1 MFVVERNGAIEGI
14 DFGNQPVRP
23 GSIHGVKW
31 MDDNGNA
38 ERDPDEPGLPG
49 VTIYLDLNNNGMP
62 DPDEPSAETMEDNPI
77 TDFDEGGLYW
87 LEVPEPG
94 TYLVREVVPD
104 GFVQTFPGDE
114 TEGAHE
120 VRLGSGDVV
129 ERIDFGNFPILLGSI
144 HGFKWLD
151 LNGNHEHDPDE
162 PGLGGV
168 IIYSDSNF
176 NGHLDEGE
184 PATETMVDDPD
195 TTTDETGLYWLED
208 LRTGVHFVKEVEP
221 EGHVQT
227 FPFLFHSVSLE
238 LGGVVEGIDFGNWP
252 IRPGSIHGFK
262 WMDLNGNHQ
271 RDPNEPGLGG
281 VIIYSDRNF
290 NGRLDEGEP
299 ATRTMEDDPDTV
311 ENEAGLYWLE
321 VLRPG
326 VHIVREIVPEGFAQT
341 FPFLFNLVHLEPGGS
356 VDGIDFGNWPIRPG
370 SIHGFKWLDLNG
382 NHERDSNEP
391 GLAGVIIYSD
401 LNFNGHLDEG
411 EPATRTME
419 DDPDTSADETG
430 LYWLDDLR
438 PGVHFVNEV
447 VPDGFGQTFPF
458 LFYFVHLESG
468 GSVDGIDFGNWPIRP
483 GSIHGFKW
491 SDLNG
496 NHQRDPD
503 EPGLGGIIIYS
514 DRNFN
519 GQLDSD
525 EPATKTMEDDP
536 DTAADETGLYW
547 LEDLHPGFHFVREVV
562 PDNFKQTFPI
572 HKHLVFLLPGATVDG
587 VDFGNRPLRRA
598 SIHGLKWL
606 DLNGNRERDPN
617 EPGLPGVTIYLD
629 RNGNGRLDVGEQ
641 STVTME
647 DDSTTEIDEAGR
659 YWLTGLHPGFYILRE
674 VVPDGFIQTF
684 PLNQHF
690 LFLLPG
696 AIVEGIDF
704 GNRPFGNSSIHGVK
718 WVDGNGNGER
728 DDNEPG
734 LPGVTIYLDLNGNG
748 ELDDD
753 EPHTVTMEDNPDTSV
768 DEAGHYWLDG
778 IEPGEYRVREV
789 VPDGFVQTFPSSGA
803 HGVFL
808 EPGDIVEDIDF
819 GNRPIGNSSI
829 HGVKWV
835 DGNGNGERET
845 NEPRLPGVT
854 IYLDLNNNGVLDD
867 DEPHTVTMEDNPD
880 TAVNEAGRYWLD
892 GLEPGVYLVR
902 EVVPDGFVPTFPV
915 TSSGLPG
922 AHEVRLEPG
931 DRVDGINFGNRPIGN
946 SSIHGVKWV
955 DGNGNGERETNE
967 PGLPGVTIYLDLNN
981 NGVLDDDEPH
991 TVTMEDNPDT
1001 AVDEAG
1007 HYWLDGLEPGEY
1019 RVREVVPDGFVQT
1032 FPITSFGLPGA
1043 HEVFLEPGDVVE
1055 GVDFGNRARRGAIH
1069 GFKFEDFD
1077 ADGVYEPNEGDV
1089 PFEGIPFALFD
1100 ADGNL
1105 VDDARSNENGEIWF
1119 MELAPGVYTLRELVG
1134 DLPNDV
1140 MPSTPT
1146 EVRLTLE
1153 AGEEI
1158 TWHDGVTSLVFLPPP
1173 DKNEENERPIFG
1185 NFVKGSIHGF
1195 KFEDLDGNGG
1205 FDPTNERG
1213 FPGIRF
1219 QLADSS
1225 GNVLDE
1231 VTTDDNGEFWFTGL
1245 RPGEYIVREL
1255 LPPELIS
1262 TTPAPASLF
1271 VGSRQELVWRDGA
1284 AMLEPDSLQVEVN
1297 VGDAL
1302 VFGNHRP
1309 VGSIHGFKFEDFD
1322 ADGVYEPEDGEAPFP
1337 GILFQLFDAAGN
1349 LVGQVTTNDNGEFW
1363 FVGLAPGRYTVRE
1376 VTRALPDDI
1385 MPSTPTEVTLDVRP
1399 GEELVWRDGAAML
1412 PLDSPQDEV
1421 NVGEELIF
1429 GNFVKGSIHGF
1440 KFEDRDGDGFYEPN
1454 DGEQPFPGFRFE
1466 LIDAAGKLVGVIPT
1480 NLEGEFWFTGLIPGR
1495 YTVREVVQFL
1505 PLDIEPTTPIEV
1517 TLSVGSRQELVWEDG
1532 AAMLEPGAL
1541 QVEVNVGDKLI
1552 FGNRRIDLTGS
1563 IHGFKFEDMDGDGDY
1578 EPNEGDIPFGGIR
1591 FGLFNGS
1598 GTLLNTMP
1606 TDDSGQFWF
1615 LNLPPG
1621 EYRVRETLAF
1631 RPDIMPSTPPS
1642 SPLLFVGPAQE
1653 LVWRAG
1659 AAMLPANSNKDEV
1672 LVGDR
1677 LMFGNFVKGSIHGF
1691 KFEDLDGDGIYDP
1704 ASEGPFEGVT
1714 FQLVDADGNVLGTKT
1729 TDANGEFWFTGLR
1742 PGEYRVRERVPF
1754 GLSPTT
1760 PAEVTHLLQSGE
1772 ELVWREGA
1780 AMLDEDALQEE
1791 VDVGETLIFGNQ
1803 RNDEGGSIHGFK
1815 FEDFDGDGVYEPSE
1829 GDVPM
1834 GGVPFLLFDA
1844 PGNTVDEST
1853 TNENGE
1859 FWFVDLPSGQ
1869 YHVQENA
1876 DFSGDLMPS
1885 TPTFRSFFVARSEEI
1900 VWREGAAML
1909 PAGSTKHETFVGAQ
1923 LMFGNF
1929 VKGSIH
1935 GFKFEDLDG
1944 DGIFD
1949 SNEGESPMPGIRFEL
1964 SRNSLVLDLVPT
1976 ISSGEFWFT
1985 GLVPGLYIVR
1995 EMVEFLP
2002 TGFVPTTPVE
2012 RSFFVGSGQ
2021 ELVWQEGAA
2030 MLETGA
2036 PKEEI
2041 LVENGGLIF
2050 GNRRL
2055 LETGSIHGT
2064 KWEDIDGDGVRY
2076 YAGCRGG

>member
-1 MFVVERNGAIEGI
+1 M
-14 DFGNQPVRP
+14 
-23 GSIHGVKW
+23 
-31 MDDNGNA
+31 
-38 ERDPDEPGLPG
+38 
-49 VTIYLDLNNNGMP
+49 
-62 DPDEPSAETMEDNPI
+62 
-77 TDFDEGGLYW
+77 
-87 LEVPEPG
+87 
-94 TYLVREVVPD
+94 
-104 GFVQTFPGDE
+104 
-114 TEGAHE
+114 
-120 VRLGSGDVV
+120 
-129 ERIDFGNFPILLGSI
+129 
-144 HGFKWLD
+144 
-151 LNGNHEHDPDE
+151 
-162 PGLGGV
+162 
-168 IIYSDSNF
+168 
-176 NGHLDEGE
+176 
-184 PATETMVDDPD
+184 
-195 TTTDETGLYWLED
+195 
-208 LRTGVHFVKEVEP
+208 
-221 EGHVQT
+221 
-227 FPFLFHSVSLE
+227 
-238 LGGVVEGIDFGNWP
+238 
-252 IRPGSIHGFK
+252 
-262 WMDLNGNHQ
+262 
-271 RDPNEPGLGG
+271 
-281 VIIYSDRNF
+281 
-290 NGRLDEGEP
+290 
-299 ATRTMEDDPDTV
+299 
-311 ENEAGLYWLE
+311 
-321 VLRPG
+321 
-326 VHIVREIVPEGFAQT
+326 
-341 FPFLFNLVHLEPGGS
+341 
-356 VDGIDFGNWPIRPG
+356 
-370 SIHGFKWLDLNG
+370 
-382 NHERDSNEP
+382 
-391 GLAGVIIYSD
+391 
-401 LNFNGHLDEG
+401 
-411 EPATRTME
+411 
-419 DDPDTSADETG
+419 
-430 LYWLDDLR
+430 
-438 PGVHFVNEV
+438 
-447 VPDGFGQTFPF
+447 
-458 LFYFVHLESG
+458 
-468 GSVDGIDFGNWPIRP
+468 
-483 GSIHGFKW
+483 
-491 SDLNG
+491 
-496 NHQRDPD
+496 
-503 EPGLGGIIIYS
+503 
-514 DRNFN
+514 
-519 GQLDSD
+519 
-525 EPATKTMEDDP
+525 
-536 DTAADETGLYW
+536 
-547 LEDLHPGFHFVREVV
+547 
-562 PDNFKQTFPI
+562 
-572 HKHLVFLLPGATVDG
+572 
-587 VDFGNRPLRRA
+587 
-598 SIHGLKWL
+598 
-606 DLNGNRERDPN
+606 
-617 EPGLPGVTIYLD
+617 
-629 RNGNGRLDVGEQ
+629 
-641 STVTME
+641 
-647 DDSTTEIDEAGR
+647 
-659 YWLTGLHPGFYILRE
+659 
-674 VVPDGFIQTF
+674 
-684 PLNQHF
+684 
-690 LFLLPG
+690 
-696 AIVEGIDF
+696 
-704 GNRPFGNSSIHGVK
+704 
-718 WVDGNGNGER
+718 
-728 DDNEPG
+728 
-734 LPGVTIYLDLNGNG
+734 
-748 ELDDD
+748 
-753 EPHTVTMEDNPDTSV
+753 
-768 DEAGHYWLDG
+768 
-778 IEPGEYRVREV
+778 
-789 VPDGFVQTFPSSGA
+789 
-803 HGVFL
+803 
-808 EPGDIVEDIDF
+808 
-819 GNRPIGNSSI
+819 
-829 HGVKWV
+829 
-835 DGNGNGERET
+835 
-845 NEPRLPGVT
+845 
-854 IYLDLNNNGVLDD
+854 
-867 DEPHTVTMEDNPD
+867 
-880 TAVNEAGRYWLD
+880 
-892 GLEPGVYLVR
+892 
-902 EVVPDGFVPTFPV
+902 
-915 TSSGLPG
+915 
-922 AHEVRLEPG
+922 
-931 DRVDGINFGNRPIGN
+931 
-946 SSIHGVKWV
+946 
-955 DGNGNGERETNE
+955 
-967 PGLPGVTIYLDLNN
+967 
-981 NGVLDDDEPH
+981 
-991 TVTMEDNPDT
+991 
-1001 AVDEAG
+1001 
-1007 HYWLDGLEPGEY
+1007 
-1019 RVREVVPDGFVQT
+1019 
-1032 FPITSFGLPGA
+1032 
-1043 HEVFLEPGDVVE
+1043 
-1055 GVDFGNRARRGAIH
+1055 
-1069 GFKFEDFD
+1069 
-1077 ADGVYEPNEGDV
+1077 
-1089 PFEGIPFALFD
+1089 
-1100 ADGNL
+1100 
-1105 VDDARSNENGEIWF
+1105 
-1119 MELAPGVYTLRELVG
+1119 
-1134 DLPNDV
+1134 
-1140 MPSTPT
+1140 
-1146 EVRLTLE
+1146 
-1153 AGEEI
+1153 
-1158 TWHDGVTSLVFLPPP
+1158 
-1173 DKNEENERPIFG
+1173 
-1185 NFVKGSIHGF
+1185 
-1195 KFEDLDGNGG
+1195 
-1205 FDPTNERG
+1205 
-1213 FPGIRF
+1213 
-1219 QLADSS
+1219 
-1225 GNVLDE
+1225 
-1231 VTTDDNGEFWFTGL
+1231 
-1245 RPGEYIVREL
+1245 
-1255 LPPELIS
+1255 
-1262 TTPAPASLF
+1262 
-1271 VGSRQELVWRDGA
+1271 
-1284 AMLEPDSLQVEVN
+1284 N

-1302 VFGNHRP
+1302 LFGNHRP

-1591 FGLFNGS
+1591 FGLFDGS

-1964 SRNSLVLDLVPT
+1964 SRNSLVLDVVPT

-2030 MLETGA
+2030 MLETG
-2036 PKEEI
+2036 
-2041 LVENGGLIF
+2041 
-2050 GNRRL
+2050 
-2055 LETGSIHGT
+2055 SIHGT
-2064 KWEDIDGDGVRY
+2064 KWEDIDGDGVRDPGEPGLPGITIY
-2076 YAGCRGG
+2076 DDLDNSGTLEVGEPRTVTMEDDPGTTSEDESGMYWLTDLEPGLVFVRELVPSGFNQTFPSDDGSHLVLLGPRGVVVDINFDNRRRDPSAPSSIHGIKSELAIMRVVGVGRIASRIPDF

>member
-1 MFVVERNGAIEGI
+1 MNRV
-14 DFGNQPVRP
+14 
-23 GSIHGVKW
+23 W
-31 MDDNGNA
+31 
-38 ERDPDEPGLPG
+38 
-49 VTIYLDLNNNGMP
+49 
-62 DPDEPSAETMEDNPI
+62 
-77 TDFDEGGLYW
+77 
-87 LEVPEPG
+87 
-94 TYLVREVVPD
+94 
-104 GFVQTFPGDE
+104 
-114 TEGAHE
+114 
-120 VRLGSGDVV
+120 
-129 ERIDFGNFPILLGSI
+129 
-144 HGFKWLD
+144 
-151 LNGNHEHDPDE
+151 
-162 PGLGGV
+162 GGV

-880 TAVNEAGRYWLD
+880 TAV
-892 GLEPGVYLVR
+892 
-902 EVVPDGFVPTFPV
+902 
-915 TSSGLPG
+915 
-922 AHEVRLEPG
+922 
-931 DRVDGINFGNRPIGN
+931 
-946 SSIHGVKWV
+946 
-955 DGNGNGERETNE
+955 
-967 PGLPGVTIYLDLNN
+967 
-981 NGVLDDDEPH
+981 
-991 TVTMEDNPDT
+991 
-1001 AVDEAG
+1001 DEAG

-1284 AMLEPDSLQVEVN
+1284 AMLEPDSL
-1297 VGDAL
+1297 
-1302 VFGNHRP
+1302 
-1309 VGSIHGFKFEDFD
+1309 
-1322 ADGVYEPEDGEAPFP
+1322 
-1337 GILFQLFDAAGN
+1337 
-1349 LVGQVTTNDNGEFW
+1349 
-1363 FVGLAPGRYTVRE
+1363 
-1376 VTRALPDDI
+1376 
-1385 MPSTPTEVTLDVRP
+1385 
-1399 GEELVWRDGAAML
+1399 
-1412 PLDSPQDEV
+1412 
-1421 NVGEELIF
+1421 
-1429 GNFVKGSIHGF
+1429 
-1440 KFEDRDGDGFYEPN
+1440 
-1454 DGEQPFPGFRFE
+1454 
-1466 LIDAAGKLVGVIPT
+1466 
-1480 NLEGEFWFTGLIPGR
+1480 
-1495 YTVREVVQFL
+1495 
-1505 PLDIEPTTPIEV
+1505 
-1517 TLSVGSRQELVWEDG
+1517 
-1532 AAMLEPGAL
+1532 
-1541 QVEVNVGDKLI
+1541 
-1552 FGNRRIDLTGS
+1552 
-1563 IHGFKFEDMDGDGDY
+1563 
-1578 EPNEGDIPFGGIR
+1578 
-1591 FGLFNGS
+1591 
-1598 GTLLNTMP
+1598 
-1606 TDDSGQFWF
+1606 
-1615 LNLPPG
+1615 
-1621 EYRVRETLAF
+1621 
-1631 RPDIMPSTPPS
+1631 
-1642 SPLLFVGPAQE
+1642 
-1653 LVWRAG
+1653 
-1659 AAMLPANSNKDEV
+1659 
-1672 LVGDR
+1672 
-1677 LMFGNFVKGSIHGF
+1677 
-1691 KFEDLDGDGIYDP
+1691 
-1704 ASEGPFEGVT
+1704 
-1714 FQLVDADGNVLGTKT
+1714 
-1729 TDANGEFWFTGLR
+1729 
-1742 PGEYRVRERVPF
+1742 
-1754 GLSPTT
+1754 
-1760 PAEVTHLLQSGE
+1760 
-1772 ELVWREGA
+1772 
-1780 AMLDEDALQEE
+1780 
-1791 VDVGETLIFGNQ
+1791 
-1803 RNDEGGSIHGFK
+1803 
-1815 FEDFDGDGVYEPSE
+1815 
-1829 GDVPM
+1829 
-1834 GGVPFLLFDA
+1834 
-1844 PGNTVDEST
+1844 
-1853 TNENGE
+1853 
-1859 FWFVDLPSGQ
+1859 
-1869 YHVQENA
+1869 
-1876 DFSGDLMPS
+1876 
-1885 TPTFRSFFVARSEEI
+1885 
-1900 VWREGAAML
+1900 
-1909 PAGSTKHETFVGAQ
+1909 
-1923 LMFGNF
+1923 
-1929 VKGSIH
+1929 
-1935 GFKFEDLDG
+1935 
-1944 DGIFD
+1944 
-1949 SNEGESPMPGIRFEL
+1949 
-1964 SRNSLVLDLVPT
+1964 
-1976 ISSGEFWFT
+1976 
-1985 GLVPGLYIVR
+1985 
-1995 EMVEFLP
+1995 
-2002 TGFVPTTPVE
+2002 
-2012 RSFFVGSGQ
+2012 
-2021 ELVWQEGAA
+2021 
-2030 MLETGA
+2030 
-2036 PKEEI
+2036 
-2041 LVENGGLIF
+2041 
-2050 GNRRL
+2050 
-2055 LETGSIHGT
+2055 
-2064 KWEDIDGDGVRY
+2064 
-2076 YAGCRGG
+2076 